1 MCGAKQTE
9 ARCVLRAGC
18 TRLLSFLS
26 SPRDGS
32 DCTARG
38 TMYCTGVDVVEL
50 LSSLV
55 RRHLAELALAAC
67 ERRCPPPRE
76 EQQARAA
83 VAAGLKHSLD
93 AQLK

>member
-1 MCGAKQTE
+1 MALN
-9 ARCVLRAGC
+9 ARRAAHC
-18 TRLLSFLS
+18 TVR
-26 SPRDGS
+26 
-32 DCTARG
+32 
-38 TMYCTGVDVVEL
+38 GVDVVEL
-50 LSSLV
+50 LSSSV

-76 EQQARAA
+76 EQLARAA